1 MGGQKM
7 DMVRSLLKKMNKHKF
22 IIIMSILG
30 LFFIVDPYKWW
41 PIDHLVGD
49 KKAPCT
55 VEDKR
60 PTCTGKIIFFWQKP

>member
-1 MGGQKM
+1 M
-7 DMVRSLLKKMNKHKF
+7 KKYT
-22 IIIMSILG
+22 IITIFAIPI
-30 LFFIVDPYKWW
+30 LFFIIDPFNWW

-55 VEDKR
+55 TEDIR

>member
-1 MGGQKM
+1 MDGRKM
-7 DMVRSLLKKMNKHKF
+7 DMVRSLLKKMNKHK
-22 IIIMSILG
+22 IIVIMLILI
-30 LFFIVDPYKWW
+30 LFFVVDPYKWW

-49 KKAPCT
+49 KKTPCT

>member
-1 MGGQKM
+1 
-7 DMVRSLLKKMNKHKF
+7 MNKYTKIV
-22 IIIMSILG
+22 IIAIPI
-30 LFFIVDPYKWW
+30 LFFVFDPYKWW

-49 KKAPCT
+49 KKTPCT